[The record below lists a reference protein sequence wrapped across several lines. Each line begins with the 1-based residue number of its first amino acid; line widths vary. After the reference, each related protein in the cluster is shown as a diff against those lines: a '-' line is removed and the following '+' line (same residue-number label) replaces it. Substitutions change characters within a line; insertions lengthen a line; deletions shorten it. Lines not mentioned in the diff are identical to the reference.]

1 MDPAYI
7 EYIEQ
12 KLQKVI
18 TPYTSPEVAKE
29 VKNLQSLINEYKRNP
44 SDQLMIKLLMH
55 INQFLGY

>member
-12 KLQKVI
+12 ELQKVI